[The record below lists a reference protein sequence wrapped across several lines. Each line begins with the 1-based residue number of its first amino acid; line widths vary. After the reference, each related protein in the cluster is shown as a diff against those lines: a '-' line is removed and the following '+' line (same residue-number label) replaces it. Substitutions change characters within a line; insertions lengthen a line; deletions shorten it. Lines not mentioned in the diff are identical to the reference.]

1 MSGIRWLDKKDLILK
16 GINEGTY
23 PESVYKFR
31 TIDKASDILQKKNF
45 TFHQR
50 KILMIHLIV
59 CWMRKKNTLYQTLIV
74 GYIYIRMD

>member
-31 TIDKASDILQKKNF
+31 TIDKACDILQKKEF
-45 TFHQR
+45 YFSQS
-50 KILMIHLIV
+50 LLF
-59 CWMRKKNTLYQTLIV
+59 
-74 GYIYIRMD
+74 